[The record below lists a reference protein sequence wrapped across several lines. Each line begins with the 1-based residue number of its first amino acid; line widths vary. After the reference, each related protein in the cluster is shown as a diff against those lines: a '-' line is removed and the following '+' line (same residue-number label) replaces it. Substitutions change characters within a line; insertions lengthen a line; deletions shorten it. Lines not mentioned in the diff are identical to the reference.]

1 MPMKNPHKYNTRI
14 GSAQQHQFSEVP
26 HADIQ
31 RSTFDRSH
39 GLKTTFNAGELVP
52 IYVDEALPG
61 DTFSCN
67 LTAFSRLATP
77 IHPTMDNA
85 FMDSHFFAV
94 PVRLVWDDFEEFMGE
109 TKTYKA
115 AGSDRLDGTPDF
127 TVAAPVPPTITAG
140 GSGEAEQ
147 SLSDYFGIPTK
158 VAGLE
163 FSALWHRAYTLVW
176 NDWFRDENL
185 QAPKTLLT
193 TSGADATTY
202 ALLNRGKKHD
212 YFTSSLPWPQKGAD
226 VTIPL
231 GTTATVFGDGKALGL
246 TDGTNTGGM
255 NSGSSSTGFQLKGNQ
270 GNLGQNV
277 GSAAAG
283 ASMATEV
290 TYGVVT
296 TGDSGLY
303 ADLTDA
309 TSATINQLRLAFA
322 TQKFLEIQARGG
334 SRYIE
339 VIKNH
344 FNVTSPDAR
353 LQRPEYLGG
362 GSSPVNISPVA
373 QTSSTDA
380 TTPQGNLSAIGTT
393 VLSGHSFTKSF
404 TEHTIVIGMV
414 SVRTDLTYQQG
425 LNRMFSRE
433 TIYDYYW
440 PTLSTIGEQAV
451 KNKEIYAQ
459 GSAADETTFGYQERY
474 AEYRYKPSSVTGKFR
489 SNATGTLE
497 SWHYAQEYASLPLL
511 GDSWIQVTDSN
522 VQRTL
527 AVASEPQFI
536 FDSLF
541 KLRCTRPMPVNS
553 IPGGTHF

>member
-14 GSAQQHQFSEVP
+14 GSAQQHQFAEVP

-39 GLKTTFNAGELVP
+39 GLKTTFNAGQLVP
-52 IYVDEALPG
+52 IYIDDCLPG

-67 LTAFSRLATP
+67 MTAFARLATP

-85 FMDSHFFAV
+85 FMDTHFFAV

-115 AGSDRLDGTPDF
+115 AGPTRLDGTPDF
-127 TVAAPVPPTITAG
+127 TVAAPIPPTITAG

-158 VAGLE
+158 VAALE

-185 QAPKTLLT
+185 QAPKTIST
-193 TSGADATTY
+193 TSGADTTTY

-212 YFTSSLPWPQKGAD
+212 YFTSALPWPQKGAD

-231 GTTATVFGDGKALGL
+231 GTSADIYTDAASLESITILAPNAGTDFYGLATNGSNASVSTATYSEDRL
-246 TDGTNTGGM
+246 
-255 NSGSSSTGFQLKGNQ
+255 LK
-270 GNLGQNV
+270 
-277 GSAAAG
+277 
-283 ASMATEV
+283 
-290 TYGVVT
+290 
-296 TGDSGLY
+296 

-440 PTLSTIGEQAV
+440 PTLSSIGEQSV
-451 KNKEIYAQ
+451 LNKEIYAQ
-459 GSAADETTFGYQERY
+459 GTSADDDVFGFQERY
-474 AEYRYKPSSVTGKFR
+474 SEYRYKPSSITGKFR
-489 SNATGTLE
+489 SNATGSLE

-511 GDSWIQVTDSN
+511 GDSWIQVTDTN

-541 KLRCTRPMPVNS
+541 KLKCTRPMPVNS

>member
-1 MPMKNPHKYNTRI
+1 MRNPHKHNTRI
-14 GSAQQHQFSEVP
+14 GSARQHQFAEVP
-26 HADIQ
+26 HADIR
-31 RSTFDRSH
+31 RSTFDRTH
-39 GLKTTFNAGELVP
+39 GLKTTFNAGELIPV
-52 IYVDEALPG
+52 YVDEALPG

-67 LTAFSRLATP
+67 MTAFSRLATP

-85 FMDSHFFAV
+85 FMDSHFFAI
-94 PVRLVWDDFEEFMGE
+94 PVRLVWEDFEEFMGE

-115 AGSDRLDGTPDF
+115 PGASRLDGTPDF
-127 TVAAPVPPTITAG
+127 SVAAPIPPTITAG
-140 GSGEAEQ
+140 GSGEAEF
-147 SLSDYFGIPTK
+147 SLADYFGIPTK
-158 VAGLE
+158 VAALE

-185 QAPKTLLT
+185 QAPKTVLL

-202 ALLNRGKKHD
+202 NLLNRGKKHD
-212 YFTSSLPWPQKGAD
+212 YFTSALPWPQKGAD
-226 VTIPL
+226 VTLPL
-231 GTTATVFGDGKALGL
+231 GTSAPITGIGAASLTAYDGADKNAYP
-246 TDGTNTGGM
+246 TDGTGAVSFNLPAELNRDLFYVEQDPDNTGYP
-255 NSGSSSTGFQLKGNQ
+255 NIR
-270 GNLGQNV
+270 
-277 GSAAAG
+277 
-283 ASMATEV
+283 
-290 TYGVVT
+290 
-296 TGDSGLY
+296 
-303 ADLTDA
+303 ADLTNA

-404 TEHTIVIGMV
+404 TEHTIVLGVV

-451 KNKEIYAQ
+451 KNKELYSQ
-459 GSAADETTFGYQERY
+459 GTSADEETFGYQERY
-474 AEYRYKPSSVTGKFR
+474 AEYRYKPSSR
-489 SNATGTLE
+489 S
-497 SWHYAQEYASLPLL
+497 
-511 GDSWIQVTDSN
+511 
-522 VQRTL
+522 
-527 AVASEPQFI
+527 
-536 FDSLF
+536 
-541 KLRCTRPMPVNS
+541 
-553 IPGGTHF
+553 

>member
-14 GSAQQHQFSEVP
+14 GSAQQHQFAEVP

-115 AGSDRLDGTPDF
+115 AGSSRLDGTPDF
-127 TVAAPVPPTITAG
+127 TAAAPIPPTITAG

-158 VAGLE
+158 VGGLQ

-185 QAPKTLLT
+185 QAPKTVLT

-212 YFTSSLPWPQKGAD
+212 YFTSALPWPQKGAD

-231 GTTATVFGDGKALGL
+231 GTKAYVAVDGNEGG
-246 TDGTNTGGM
+246 GTNLIGI
-255 NSGSSSTGFQLKGNQ
+255 NYGNAT
-270 GNLGQNV
+270 NTTMAIN
-277 GSAAAG
+277 GSAWLQEGYADAD
-283 ASMATEV
+283 TD
-290 TYGVVT
+290 YQ
-296 TGDSGLY
+296 LY
-303 ADLTDA
+303 ADLSDA

-373 QTSSTDA
+373 QTSSTD
-380 TTPQGNLSAIGTT
+380 TVTPQGNLSAIGTT

-459 GSAADETTFGYQERY
+459 GSAADETTFGFQERY
-474 AEYRYKPSSVTGKFR
+474 AEYRYKPSSITGKFR

-497 SWHYAQEYASLPLL
+497 SWHYAQEYSALPLL
-511 GDSWIQVTDSN
+511 GDSWIQVTDTN

-541 KLRCTRPMPVNS
+541 KLKCTRPMPVNS

>member
-1 MPMKNPHKYNTRI
+1 
-14 GSAQQHQFSEVP
+14 
-26 HADIQ
+26 
-31 RSTFDRSH
+31 
-39 GLKTTFNAGELVP
+39 
-52 IYVDEALPG
+52 
-61 DTFSCN
+61 
-67 LTAFSRLATP
+67 SRLATP

-85 FMDSHFFAV
+85 FMDSHFFAI

-115 AGSDRLDGTPDF
+115 AGATRLDGTPDF
-127 TVAAPVPPTITAG
+127 TAAAPIPPTITAG

-158 VAGLE
+158 VAALE

-185 QAPKTLLT
+185 QAPKTILT
-193 TSGADATTY
+193 TSGADATAY

-212 YFTSSLPWPQKGAD
+212 YFTSALPWPQKGAD

-231 GTTATVFGDGKALGL
+231 GTQAPVTTDATFNQTLSIKAP
-246 TDGTNTGGM
+246 
-255 NSGSSSTGFQLKGNQ
+255 
-270 GNLGQNV
+270 NV
-277 GSAAAG
+277 GTSTY
-283 ASMATEV
+283 SMRADV
-290 TYGVVT
+290 PDLSQNQVADT
-296 TGDSGLY
+296 TAPLY

-309 TSATINQLRLAFA
+309 TAATINQLRLAFA

-425 LNRMFSRE
+425 LNRMMSRE

-459 GSAADETTFGYQERY
+459 GTSADEETFGYQERY
-474 AEYRYKPSSVTGKFR
+474 AEYRYKPSSITGKFR

-497 SWHYAQEYASLPLL
+497 SWHYAQEYSALPLL
-511 GDSWIQVTDSN
+511 GDSWIQVTDTN

-541 KLRCTRPMPVNS
+541 KLKCTRPMPVNS

>member
-1 MPMKNPHKYNTRI
+1 MKNPHKYNTRI

-39 GLKTTFNAGELVP
+39 GLKTTFNAGELLP
-52 IYVDEALPG
+52 IYVDVALPG

-85 FMDSHFFAV
+85 FMDTHFFAV

-127 TVAAPVPPTITAG
+127 SVAAPVPPTITAG

-185 QAPKTLLT
+185 QAPKTVLT

-212 YFTSSLPWPQKGAD
+212 YFTSALPWPQKGAD

-231 GTTATVFGDGKALGL
+231 GTTAPIGTSVTPGDPVTVYSASQQEQQNLSVQNFIVELSGTEN
-246 TDGTNTGGM
+246 TD
-255 NSGSSSTGFQLKGNQ
+255 
-270 GNLGQNV
+270 
-277 GSAAAG
+277 
-283 ASMATEV
+283 
-290 TYGVVT
+290 T
-296 TGDSGLY
+296 TAPLY
-303 ADLTDA
+303 ADLSDA
-309 TSATINQLRLAFA
+309 TAATINQLRLAFA

-459 GSAADETTFGYQERY
+459 GSAADDSTFGYQERY

-511 GDSWIQVTDSN
+511 GDSWIQVTDTN

-553 IPGGTHF
+553 VPGGTHF

>member
-14 GSAQQHQFSEVP
+14 GSAQQHQFAEVP

-61 DTFSCN
+61 DTFSCK

-115 AGSDRLDGTPDF
+115 AGATRLDGTPDF
-127 TVAAPVPPTITAG
+127 TVAAPIPPTITAG

-185 QAPKTLLT
+185 QAPKTILT

-212 YFTSSLPWPQKGAD
+212 YFTSALPWPQKGAD

-231 GTTATVFGDGKALGL
+231 GTQANVKWSNISGG
-246 TDGTNTGGM
+246 TDGDN
-255 NSGSSSTGFQLKGNQ
+255 NYAVIDS
-270 GNLGQNV
+270 
-277 GSAAAG
+277 
-283 ASMATEV
+283 
-290 TYGVVT
+290 
-296 TGDSGLY
+296 DSGEVGYTREAATFGIAGDAMANSVNNMY

-309 TSATINQLRLAFA
+309 TAATINQLRLAFA

-459 GSAADETTFGYQERY
+459 GSAADDTTFGYQERY
-474 AEYRYKPSSVTGKFR
+474 AEYRYKPSSITGKFR

-497 SWHYAQEYASLPLL
+497 SWHYAQEYSALPLL
-511 GDSWIQVTDSN
+511 GDSWIQVTDTN

-541 KLRCTRPMPVNS
+541 KLKCTRPMPVNS

>member
-14 GSAQQHQFSEVP
+14 GSAKQHQFSEVP

-85 FMDSHFFAV
+85 FMDTHFFAV

-127 TVAAPVPPTITAG
+127 SVAAPVPPTITAG
-140 GSGEAEQ
+140 GSGEAEH

-163 FSALWHRAYTLVW
+163 FSALWHRAYTLCW

-193 TSGADATTY
+193 TSGADATAY
-202 ALLNRGKKHD
+202 PILNRGKKHD
-212 YFTSSLPWPQKGAD
+212 YFTSALPWPQKGAD
-226 VTIPL
+226 VTLPIGGNAPIRFDTFGG
-231 GTTATVFGDGKALGL
+231 GTTQDGYFTVAEGKTGA
-246 TDGTNTGGM
+246 DSINYGT
-255 NSGSSSTGFQLKGNQ
+255 
-270 GNLGQNV
+270 
-277 GSAAAG
+277 
-283 ASMATEV
+283 
-290 TYGVVT
+290 TYGVQ
-296 TGDSGLY
+296 TGPLDTPSTSNLY
-303 ADLTDA
+303 ADLSDA
-309 TSATINQLRLAFA
+309 TAATINQLRLAFA
-322 TQKFLEIQARGG
+322 TQRFLEIQARGG

-511 GDSWIQVTDSN
+511 GDSWIQVTDTN

-553 IPGGTHF
+553 VPGGTHF

>member
-39 GLKTTFNAGELVP
+39 GLKTTFNAGQLVP

-212 YFTSSLPWPQKGAD
+212 YFTSALPWPQKGAD

-231 GTTATVFGDGKALGL
+231 GTSSPVKWDA
-246 TDGTNTGGM
+246 M
-255 NSGSSSTGFQLKGNQ
+255 SSSSSDAMQDKFVGNIVDGS
-270 GNLGQNV
+270 GNFSTRYANTV
-277 GSAAAG
+277 DDAG
-283 ASMATEV
+283 TAF
-290 TYGVVT
+290 GN
-296 TGDSGLY
+296 GDRANMY
-303 ADLTDA
+303 ADLSEA

-511 GDSWIQVTDSN
+511 GDSWIQVTDTN

-527 AVASEPQFI
+527 AVASEPNI
-536 FDSLF
+536 
-541 KLRCTRPMPVNS
+541 
-553 IPGGTHF
+553 

>member
-14 GSAQQHQFSEVP
+14 GTAKQHQFSEVP

-39 GLKTTFNAGELVP
+39 GLKTTFNAGELIP

-85 FMDSHFFAV
+85 FMDTHFFAV

-109 TKTYKA
+109 TTTYKA
-115 AGSDRLDGTPDF
+115 AGSSRLDGTPDF

-140 GSGEAEQ
+140 GSGEAEA
-147 SLSDYFGIPTK
+147 SLSDYFGIPTQ

-163 FSALWHRAYTLVW
+163 FSALWHRAYTLCW

-185 QAPKTLLT
+185 QAPKTVLT
-193 TSGADATTY
+193 TSGADATAY
-202 ALLNRGKKHD
+202 PVLNRGKKHD
-212 YFTSSLPWPQKGAD
+212 YFTSALPWPQKGAD

-231 GTTATVFGDGKALGL
+231 GGQAPVTGIAKVDQVWNNGPKTTLYETGGDGTVDYGNTMKI
-246 TDGTNTGGM
+246 DGSASNNHFLVEEDPNNTGYP
-255 NSGSSSTGFQLKGNQ
+255 NIR
-270 GNLGQNV
+270 
-277 GSAAAG
+277 
-283 ASMATEV
+283 
-290 TYGVVT
+290 
-296 TGDSGLY
+296 
-303 ADLTDA
+303 ADLTEA
-309 TSATINQLRLAFA
+309 TGATINQLRLAFA

-459 GSAADETTFGYQERY
+459 GTAADETTFGYQERY

-511 GDSWIQVTDSN
+511 GDSWIQVTDTN

-553 IPGGTHF
+553 VPGGTHF

>member
-14 GSAQQHQFSEVP
+14 GTAKQHQFSEVP

-85 FMDSHFFAV
+85 FMDTHFFAV

-127 TVAAPVPPTITAG
+127 SVAAPIPPTITAPAG
-140 GSGEAEQ
+140 GETEG

-163 FSALWHRAYTLVW
+163 FSALWHRAYTLCW

-193 TSGADATTY
+193 TSGADATAY
-202 ALLNRGKKHD
+202 PVLNRGKKHD
-212 YFTSSLPWPQKGAD
+212 YFTSALPWPQKGAD
-226 VTIPL
+226 VVIPL
-231 GTTATVFGDGKALGL
+231 GGNAPVTGFGKSNQNFPTANVAVYE
-246 TDGTNTGGM
+246 TDGTGTVTYANASNINGSASADYSYYVEEDPT
-255 NSGSSSTGFQLKGNQ
+255 NSGFP
-270 GNLGQNV
+270 NV
-277 GSAAAG
+277 
-283 ASMATEV
+283 
-290 TYGVVT
+290 
-296 TGDSGLY
+296 Y
-303 ADLTDA
+303 ADLTEA
-309 TSATINQLRLAFA
+309 AGATINQLRLAFA

-511 GDSWIQVTDSN
+511 GDSWIQVTDTN

-553 IPGGTHF
+553 VPGGTHF

>member
-1 MPMKNPHKYNTRI
+1 MRNPHKHNTRV
-14 GSAQQHQFSEVP
+14 GSARQHQFSEVP
-26 HADIQ
+26 HADIR

-39 GLKTTFNAGELVP
+39 GLKTTFNAGQLVP

-67 LTAFSRLATP
+67 VTAFARLATP

-85 FMDSHFFAV
+85 YMDTHFFAI
-94 PVRLVWDDFEEFMGE
+94 PIRLVWDDFEEFMGE

-115 AGSDRLDGTPDF
+115 PGSDRLDGTPDF
-127 TVAAPVPPTITAG
+127 TVAAPIPPTITAPG
-140 GSGEAEQ
+140 GGETEG

-158 VAGLE
+158 VGSLE
-163 FSALWHRAYTLVW
+163 FSALWHRAYTLCY

-185 QAPKTLLT
+185 QAPKTVLT

-202 ALLNRGKKHD
+202 NLLNRGKKHD
-212 YFTSSLPWPQKGAD
+212 YFTSALPWPQKGAD
-226 VTIPL
+226 VTMPL
-231 GTTATVFGDGKALGL
+231 A
-246 TDGTNTGGM
+246 
-255 NSGSSSTGFQLKGNQ
+255 
-270 GNLGQNV
+270 
-277 GSAAAG
+277 GSAPVAFDGNPASSGQTTVLSSHTGNHQLLAAN
-283 ASMATEV
+283 STYLYFDATA
-290 TYGVVT
+290 GSA
-296 TGDSGLY
+296 DNKLY

-309 TSATINQLRLAFA
+309 AGATINQLRLAFA

-380 TTPQGNLSAIGTT
+380 VTPQGNLSAIGTT

-404 TEHTIVIGMV
+404 TEHTLVLGLV

-459 GSAADETTFGYQERY
+459 GSADDETTFGYQERY
-474 AEYRYKPSSVTGKFR
+474 AEYRYKPSSITGKFR

-511 GDSWIQVTDSN
+511 GDSWIQVTDTN

-541 KLRCTRPMPVNS
+541 KLKCTRPMPVNS

>member
-14 GSAQQHQFSEVP
+14 GSAQQHQFAEVP

-115 AGSDRLDGTPDF
+115 AGATRLDGTPDF
-127 TVAAPVPPTITAG
+127 TVAAPIPPTITAG

-158 VAGLE
+158 IAGLE

-185 QAPKTLLT
+185 QAPKTILT

-226 VTIPL
+226 VKIPL
-231 GTTATVFGDGKALGL
+231 GLAADVYSGATPGNATAALAPTVFSVVDQDWL
-246 TDGTNTGGM
+246 TLDKS
-255 NSGSSSTGFQLKGNQ
+255 SGSQDNVSLGST
-270 GNLGQNV
+270 V
-277 GSAAAG
+277 GSA
-283 ASMATEV
+283 
-290 TYGVVT
+290 
-296 TGDSGLY
+296 DNKLY
-303 ADLTDA
+303 ADLTNA

-353 LQRPEYLGG
+353 LQRAEFLGG

-474 AEYRYKPSSVTGKFR
+474 AEYRYKPSSITGKFR

-497 SWHYAQEYASLPLL
+497 SWHYAQEYSALPLL
-511 GDSWIQVTDSN
+511 GDSWIQVTDTN

-541 KLRCTRPMPVNS
+541 KLKCTRPMPVNS

>member
-14 GSAQQHQFSEVP
+14 GSSKQHQFSEVP

-39 GLKTTFNAGELVP
+39 GLKTTFNAGQLVP

-85 FMDSHFFAV
+85 FMDTHFFAV

-127 TVAAPVPPTITAG
+127 SVAAPVPPTITAS

-158 VAGLE
+158 VGGLE

-185 QAPKTLLT
+185 QAPKTIDT
-193 TSGADATTY
+193 TSGNDTTTY

-212 YFTSSLPWPQKGAD
+212 YFTSALPWPQKGAD

-231 GTTATVFGDGKALGL
+231 GTRATINVDSAENEHIGVYSTSLSAYKQMYTDTNNELILSGDA
-246 TDGTNTGGM
+246 
-255 NSGSSSTGFQLKGNQ
+255 
-270 GNLGQNV
+270 
-277 GSAAAG
+277 
-283 ASMATEV
+283 EV
-290 TYGVVT
+290 EAK
-296 TGDSGLY
+296 SLY
-303 ADLTDA
+303 ADLSEA

-362 GSSPVNISPVA
+362 GTSPVNISPVA

-404 TEHTIVIGMV
+404 TEHTIVIGLV

-459 GSAADETTFGYQERY
+459 GTAADETTFGYQERY

-511 GDSWIQVTDSN
+511 GDSWIQVTDTN

>member
-14 GSAQQHQFSEVP
+14 GSAQQHQFAEVP

-85 FMDSHFFAV
+85 FMDTHFFAV

-127 TVAAPVPPTITAG
+127 TVAAPIPPTITAG
-140 GSGEAEQ
+140 GSGEAEA

-158 VAGLE
+158 IAGLE
-163 FSALWHRAYTLVW
+163 FSALWHRAYTLCW

-185 QAPKTLLT
+185 QAPKTVLT
-193 TSGADATTY
+193 TSGADATAYTI
-202 ALLNRGKKHD
+202 LNRGKKHD
-212 YFTSSLPWPQKGAD
+212 YFTSALPWPQKGAD

-231 GTTATVFGDGKALGL
+231 GTTAPVKYSTISGSAVTDDNFAVLER
-246 TDGTNTGGM
+246 TDGGDFYHQYAATYG
-255 NSGSSSTGFQLKGNQ
+255 
-270 GNLGQNV
+270 
-277 GSAAAG
+277 AAG
-283 ASMATEV
+283 TNVPNSTENN
-290 TYGVVT
+290 YF
-296 TGDSGLY
+296 
-303 ADLTDA
+303 ADLSDA
-309 TSATINQLRLAFA
+309 ASATINQLRLAFA

-474 AEYRYKPSSVTGKFR
+474 AEYRYKPSSITGKFR

-497 SWHYAQEYASLPLL
+497 SWHYAQEYAALPLL
-511 GDSWIQVTDSN
+511 GDSWIQVTDTN

-541 KLRCTRPMPVNS
+541 KLKCTRPMPVNS

>member
-85 FMDSHFFAV
+85 FMDTHFFAV

-140 GSGEAEQ
+140 GSGETEG

-212 YFTSSLPWPQKGAD
+212 YFTSALPWPQKGAD

-231 GTTATVFGDGKALGL
+231 GTKALIDY
-246 TDGTNTGGM
+246 DGTLNDDINSRPTVGTSGGV
-255 NSGSSSTGFQLKGNQ
+255 NQLVTKSTGEVYVSNLQPPNNTTNQ
-270 GNLGQNV
+270 
-277 GSAAAG
+277 
-283 ASMATEV
+283 
-290 TYGVVT
+290 
-296 TGDSGLY
+296 LY

-459 GSAADETTFGYQERY
+459 GTSADETTFGYQERY

-511 GDSWIQVTDSN
+511 GDSWIQVTDTN

>member
-1 MPMKNPHKYNTRI
+1 MKKSHNRSRI
-14 GSAQQHQFSEVP
+14 GSAQQHQFAEVP

-52 IYVDEALPG
+52 IYCDEALPG

-115 AGSDRLDGTPDF
+115 AGATRLDGTPDF
-127 TVAAPVPPTITAG
+127 DAATPIPPTITAG

-158 VAGLE
+158 IAALE
-163 FSALWHRAYTLVW
+163 FSALWHRAYTLIW

-185 QAPKTLLT
+185 QAPKTVLT

-212 YFTSSLPWPQKGAD
+212 YFTSALPWPQKGAD

-231 GTTATVFGDGKALGL
+231 GTIAPVATDAPSQAEISIYSTAAVGYK
-246 TDGTNTGGM
+246 GM
-255 NSGSSSTGFQLKGNQ
+255 YTQ
-270 GNLGQNV
+270 
-277 GSAAAG
+277 G
-283 ASMATEV
+283 ASGDRLQLDTAAV
-290 TYGVVT
+290 TS
-296 TGDSGLY
+296 DNKIY
-303 ADLTDA
+303 ADLSDA

-474 AEYRYKPSSVTGKFR
+474 AEYRYKPSSITGKFR

-497 SWHYAQEYASLPLL
+497 SWHYAQEYSALPLL
-511 GDSWIQVTDSN
+511 GDSWIQVTDTN

-541 KLRCTRPMPVNS
+541 KLKCTRPMPVNS

>member
-1 MPMKNPHKYNTRI
+1 MKNPHKGNTRI
-14 GSAQQHQFSEVP
+14 GSASSHQFTEVP

-39 GLKTTFNAGELVP
+39 GLKTTFDAGELIPV
-52 IYVDEALPG
+52 YVDEALPG

-67 LTAFSRLATP
+67 MTAFARLATP

-85 FMDSHFFAV
+85 FMDSHFFSV
-94 PVRLVWDDFEEFMGE
+94 PIRLVWDDFEEFMGE
-109 TKTYKA
+109 TKTYTA
-115 AGSDRLDGTPDF
+115 SGSARLDETPDF
-127 TVAAPVPPTITAG
+127 TVAAPIPPTITSPAG
-140 GSGEAEQ
+140 GELENT
-147 SLSDYFGIPTK
+147 LSDYFGIPTK
-158 VAGLE
+158 QAGIQ
-163 FSALWHRAYTLVW
+163 FSALWHRAYNLIW

-185 QAPKTLLT
+185 QKFSVVSTASGTDT
-193 TSGADATTY
+193 TTNQAV
-202 ALLNRGKKHD
+202 LNRGKRHD
-212 YFTSSLPWPQKGAD
+212 YFTSALPWPQKGAD

-231 GTTATVFGDGKALGL
+231 VGNAQLFSEGYSTNAGSQNGPTA
-246 TDGTNTGGM
+246 
-255 NSGSSSTGFQLKGNQ
+255 NSGFTPVVS
-270 GNLGQNV
+270 
-277 GSAAAG
+277 GSG
-283 ASMATEV
+283 YLWGEQV
-290 TYGVVT
+290 
-296 TGDSGLY
+296 Y

-309 TSATINQLRLAFA
+309 AAATINQLRLAFA
-322 TQKFLEIQARGG
+322 TQKFLEKQARSG

-339 VIKNH
+339 VIKGH

-353 LQRPEYLGG
+353 LQRPEYCGG
-362 GSSPVNISPVA
+362 GSSPVNITPVA

-393 VLSGHSFTKSF
+393 VLTGHSFTKSF
-404 TEHTIVIGMV
+404 TEHSILMGLV

-425 LNRMFSRE
+425 LNRMFSRL

-451 KNKEIYAQ
+451 LNKEIYAD
-459 GSAADETTFGYQERY
+459 GSASDDGIFGYQERY
-474 AEYRYKPSSVTGKFR
+474 AEYRYKPSSVTGRFR
-489 SNATGTLE
+489 SNATTSLE
-497 SWHYAQEYASLPLL
+497 SWHYAQEYSALPVL
-511 GDSWIQVTDSN
+511 GQSWIQQGKAN

-553 IPGGTHF
+553 VPGGTHF

>member
-1 MPMKNPHKYNTRI
+1 MNNPHKGNTRI
-14 GSAQQHQFSEVP
+14 GSASSHQFTEVP

-39 GLKTTFNAGELVP
+39 GLKTTFDAGELIPV
-52 IYVDEALPG
+52 YVDEALPG

-67 LTAFSRLATP
+67 MTAFSRLATP

-85 FMDSHFFAV
+85 FMDSHFFSV
-94 PVRLVWDDFEEFMGE
+94 PIRLVWDDFEEFMGE
-109 TKTYKA
+109 TKTYTPS
-115 AGSDRLDGTPDF
+115 GSARLDETPDF
-127 TVAAPVPPTITAG
+127 TAATPVPPTITSPG
-140 GSGEAEQ
+140 GGELEGT
-147 SLSDYFGIPTK
+147 LSDYFGIPTK
-158 VAGLE
+158 QAGIQ
-163 FSALWHRAYTLVW
+163 FSALWHRAYNLIW

-185 QAPKTLLT
+185 QKFAVVSTASGNDT
-193 TSGADATTY
+193 TTNQTV
-202 ALLNRGKKHD
+202 LNRGKRHD
-212 YFTSSLPWPQKGAD
+212 YFTSALPWPQKGAD
-226 VTIPL
+226 VTLPL
-231 GTTATVFGDGKALGL
+231 GVAAPLTHDGVDGDVLTVKAPTIGAS
-246 TDGTNTGGM
+246 DYVMYAGAAD
-255 NSGSSSTGFQLKGNQ
+255 LKG
-270 GNLGQNV
+270 
-277 GSAAAG
+277 SAG
-283 ASMATEV
+283 
-290 TYGVVT
+290 
-296 TGDSGLY
+296 TGLAVNGLY
-303 ADLTDA
+303 ADLSEA

-322 TQKFLEIQARGG
+322 TQKFLEKQARSG

-339 VIKNH
+339 VIKGH

-353 LQRPEYLGG
+353 LQRPEYCGG

-373 QTSSTDA
+373 QTSSTDT

-404 TEHTIVIGMV
+404 TEHSILMGLV

-451 KNKEIYAQ
+451 LNKEIYSD
-459 GSAADETTFGYQERY
+459 GSANDDGVFGYQERY
-474 AEYRYKPSSVTGKFR
+474 AEYRYKPSSVTGRFR
-489 SNATGTLE
+489 SNATTSLE
-497 SWHYAQEYASLPLL
+497 SWHYAQEYSALPVL
-511 GDSWIQVTDSN
+511 GQSWIQQGKAN

-527 AVASEPQFI
+527 AVSSEPQFI

-553 IPGGTHF
+553 VPGGTHF

>member
-14 GSAQQHQFSEVP
+14 GSPQQHQFSEVP

-85 FMDSHFFAV
+85 FMDTHFFAV

-115 AGSDRLDGTPDF
+115 AGTSRLDGTPDF

-158 VAGLE
+158 IAGLE

-185 QAPKTLLT
+185 QAPKTVLT

-202 ALLNRGKKHD
+202 PILNRGKKHD

-231 GTTATVFGDGKALGL
+231 GTTAQIHAANGDGTRVNVFSDTEDAWRSLSVASSVNVVL
-246 TDGTNTGGM
+246 DTGVGA
-255 NSGSSSTGFQLKGNQ
+255 GSSN
-270 GNLGQNV
+270 
-277 GSAAAG
+277 
-283 ASMATEV
+283 
-290 TYGVVT
+290 
-296 TGDSGLY
+296 LY
-303 ADLTDA
+303 ADLSDA
-309 TSATINQLRLAFA
+309 TAATINQLRLAFA

-459 GSAADETTFGYQERY
+459 GTSDDDDTFGYQERY
-474 AEYRYKPSSVTGKFR
+474 AEYRYKPSSITGKFR
-489 SNATGTLE
+489 SNSTGTLE
-497 SWHYAQEYASLPLL
+497 SWHYGQEYSTLPRL
-511 GDSWIQVTDSN
+511 GDAWIQVSDTN

-527 AVASEPQFI
+527 AVATEPQFI

>member
-1 MPMKNPHKYNTRI
+1 MKKSHNRSRI
-14 GSAQQHQFSEVP
+14 GSAQQHQFAEVP

-67 LTAFSRLATP
+67 LTAFARLATP

-109 TKTYKA
+109 TKTYQA
-115 AGSDRLDGTPDF
+115 PGSSRLDGTPDF
-127 TVAAPVPPTITAG
+127 TVAAPIPPTITAG
-140 GSGEAEQ
+140 VSGEAEE

-158 VAGLE
+158 IAALE

-185 QAPKTLLT
+185 QAPKTILT

-212 YFTSSLPWPQKGAD
+212 YFTSSLPWPQKGPD
-226 VTIPL
+226 VTMPIS
-231 GTTATVFGDGKALGL
+231 GTAPVTGIGKFNNQQYLETPSTVYE
-246 TDGTNTGGM
+246 TDGTA
-255 NSGSSSTGFQLKGNQ
+255 STSYTSASWIYGA
-270 GNLGQNV
+270 
-277 GSAAAG
+277 SAADTYAIEEDPNNIG
-283 ASMATEV
+283 YPNIRVDLSEAT
-290 TYGVVT
+290 
-296 TGDSGLY
+296 
-303 ADLTDA
+303 A
-309 TSATINQLRLAFA
+309 ATINQLRLAFA

-353 LQRPEYLGG
+353 LQRSEYLGG

-474 AEYRYKPSSVTGKFR
+474 AEYRYKPSSITGKFR

-511 GDSWIQVTDSN
+511 GDSWIQVTDTN
-522 VQRTL
+522 IQRTL

-541 KLRCTRPMPVNS
+541 KLKCTRPMPVNS

>member
-1 MPMKNPHKYNTRI
+1 MKKSHNRSRI
-14 GSAQQHQFSEVP
+14 GSSQQHQFAEVP

-39 GLKTTFNAGELVP
+39 GLKTSFNAGELVP

-109 TKTYKA
+109 TKTYQA
-115 AGSDRLDGTPDF
+115 AGSSRLDGTPDF
-127 TVAAPVPPTITAG
+127 TVAAPIPPTITAG
-140 GSGEAEQ
+140 GSGEAEA

-158 VAGLE
+158 IAALE

-185 QAPKTLLT
+185 QAPKTVLT

-202 ALLNRGKKHD
+202 NLLNRGKKHD
-212 YFTSSLPWPQKGAD
+212 YFTSALPWPQKGAD

-231 GTTATVFGDGKALGL
+231 GTKARVATDSE
-246 TDGTNTGGM
+246 
-255 NSGSSSTGFQLKGNQ
+255 SGSTEHLGIYSTEYTGYKKM
-270 GNLGQNV
+270 
-277 GSAAAG
+277 G
-283 ASMATEV
+283 AEGANYVYLDSVASTEAQSM
-290 TYGVVT
+290 
-296 TGDSGLY
+296 Y
-303 ADLTDA
+303 ADLSEA
-309 TSATINQLRLAFA
+309 TAATINQLRLAFA

-474 AEYRYKPSSVTGKFR
+474 AEYRYKPSSITGKFR

-497 SWHYAQEYASLPLL
+497 SWHYAQEYSALPLL
-511 GDSWIQVTDSN
+511 GDSWIQVTDTN

-541 KLRCTRPMPVNS
+541 KLKCTRPMPVNS
-553 IPGGTHF
+553 IPGGSHF

>member
-14 GSAQQHQFSEVP
+14 GSAQQHQFAEVP

-115 AGSDRLDGTPDF
+115 AGTDRLDGTPDF
-127 TVAAPVPPTITAG
+127 TVAAPIPPTITAG
-140 GSGEAEQ
+140 GSGEAEA

-158 VAGLE
+158 IANLE

-185 QAPKTLLT
+185 QAPKTILT
-193 TSGADATTY
+193 TSGADATAY

-212 YFTSSLPWPQKGAD
+212 YFTSALPWPQKGAD

-231 GTTATVFGDGKALGL
+231 GTSAQVHLPNGIGNDVSVFSD
-246 TDGTNTGGM
+246 
-255 NSGSSSTGFQLKGNQ
+255 
-270 GNLGQNV
+270 
-277 GSAAAG
+277 
-283 ASMATEV
+283 
-290 TYGVVT
+290 T
-296 TGDSGLY
+296 TGAYQLLRAPASNSDFVTQDASTSIKADALY
-303 ADLTDA
+303 ADLSDA

-440 PTLSTIGEQAV
+440 PTLSSIGEQAV

-459 GSAADETTFGYQERY
+459 GSAADEQTFGYQERY
-474 AEYRYKPSSVTGKFR
+474 AEYRYCPSQITGKFR

-497 SWHYAQEYASLPLL
+497 SWHYAQEYSALPLL
-511 GDSWIQVTDSN
+511 GDSWIQVTDTN

-527 AVASEPQFI
+527 AVATEPQFI

-541 KLRCTRPMPVNS
+541 KLKCTRPMPVNS
-553 IPGGTHF
+553 VPGGTHF